1 MPAITST
8 DDLIRLLREDA
19 TFREA
24 ARRELLGDEL
34 LGMPRTLV
42 LLANELRELQET
54 VARFIESTDR
64 RLGAIEEHVATTE
77 SDVGVLKADVGTL
90 KSDNAA
96 IKSDVGVLKADV
108 GVLKADVGVIKSDVG
123 VLKSDVGV
131 LKADVGTLKS
141 DNAAIKSDVGVLKA
155 DVGTLKSDSAVLK
168 SDVGTLKSDN
178 AAIKSDVGTLKSDN
192 AAIKSD
198 VGTLKSDNA
207 AIKSDVGVLKSDVGT
222 LKGRQ
227 VEDVY
232 RRTAPSR
239 FRGVAGGLSRMVVL
253 DAAGVAELADEG
265 RAAGVITADE
275 ADSLV
280 RADLVATA
288 VSPGGQVV
296 LVAEI
301 SGTVHQDDVERAMER
316 AAIAGRATG
325 MPAIAVVA
333 GDEIARVVAS
343 EPVWAVTGHS
353 AKQLRT
359 ARRHTA

>member
-77 SDVGVLKADVGTL
+77 SDVGVLKA
-90 KSDNAA
+90 
-96 IKSDVGVLKADV
+96 
-108 GVLKADVGVIKSDVG
+108 
-123 VLKSDVGV
+123 
-131 LKADVGTLKS
+131 
-141 DNAAIKSDVGVLKA
+141 
-155 DVGTLKSDSAVLK
+155 
-168 SDVGTLKSDN
+168 
-178 AAIKSDVGTLKSDN
+178 
-192 AAIKSD
+192 D

>member
-90 KSDNAA
+90 KSD
-96 IKSDVGVLKADV
+96 
-108 GVLKADVGVIKSDVG
+108 
-123 VLKSDVGV
+123 
-131 LKADVGTLKS
+131 
-141 DNAAIKSDVGVLKA
+141 
-155 DVGTLKSDSAVLK
+155 SAVL
-168 SDVGTLKSDN
+168 
-178 AAIKSDVGTLKSDN
+178 
-192 AAIKSD
+192 KSD

>member
-77 SDVGVLKADVGTL
+77 SDVGVLKA
-90 KSDNAA
+90 
-96 IKSDVGVLKADV
+96 
-108 GVLKADVGVIKSDVG
+108 
-123 VLKSDVGV
+123 
-131 LKADVGTLKS
+131 
-141 DNAAIKSDVGVLKA
+141 
-155 DVGTLKSDSAVLK
+155 
-168 SDVGTLKSDN
+168 
-178 AAIKSDVGTLKSDN
+178 
-192 AAIKSD
+192 D

-353 AKQLRT
+353 AKQLRA

>member
-8 DDLIRLLREDA
+8 EDLIRLLREDA

-77 SDVGVLKADVGTL
+77 SDVGVLKSDVGVL
-90 KSDNAA
+90 
-96 IKSDVGVLKADV
+96 KSDVGVLKSDV
-108 GVLKADVGVIKSDVG
+108 GTVKADNAAIKSDVG

-131 LKADVGTLKS
+131 LKSDVGTLKA
-141 DNAAIKSDVGVLKA
+141 DNAAIKSDVGVLKS
-155 DVGTLKSDSAVLK
+155 DVGTLKADNAAIKSDVGVLK
-168 SDVGTLKSDN
+168 SDVGTLKADN
-178 AAIKSDVGTLKSDN
+178 AV
-192 AAIKSD
+192 
-198 VGTLKSDNA
+198 
-207 AIKSDVGVLKSDVGT
+207 IKSDVGVLKSDVGT

-296 LVAEI
+296 IVAEI

-316 AAIAGRATG
+316 AAIAGKVTG
-325 MPAIAVVA
+325 MPAVAVVA

-353 AKQLRT
+353 AKQLRA